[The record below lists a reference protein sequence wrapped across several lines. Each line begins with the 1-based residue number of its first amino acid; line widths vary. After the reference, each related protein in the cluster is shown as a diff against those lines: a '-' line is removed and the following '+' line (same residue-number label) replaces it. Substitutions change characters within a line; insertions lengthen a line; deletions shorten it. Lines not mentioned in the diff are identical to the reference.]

1 VFFLL
6 LDSKSTVSKSRS
18 RMSCYFLVLLET
30 SGNQIYIF
38 STNRLRENIGASEL
52 TYQAGTYWV
61 IEAVA
66 IQNKEVLFKDGRNP
80 EKLRYMLRHNN
91 PALENSNRN
100 AEIIIAASG
109 KALVLTQDKETAQ
122 AIISQVTKKA
132 LIEAPGL
139 DISGV
144 YKKIE
149 NWEEENSL
157 ANAIRQVHEIFER
170 ARSRRPSPENRFLR
184 LPIIADCAVS
194 GLPASEMDYLGKQ
207 PKPISK
213 VSVAKCNPKMIE
225 DAQKRLTAI
234 DRRLQKQV
242 DQLLRD
248 EESEEEKRSWLAVVH
263 ADGNGLGQIFLNFQ
277 NYIGEDKS
285 NRNYI
290 QQYRHF
296 SLALD
301 ECTEAAFKK
310 ALDDVFPEEENQ
322 KTKKVIPIVPL
333 IIGGDDLTV
342 VCDGEYALE
351 FTKTFL
357 EAFEKETGN
366 KTEISEVAKK
376 VFETNQIS
384 ACAGVAIMKRHFP
397 FSIAYQLAEQ
407 LIKSA
412 KEVKK
417 KVTCI
422 PTDKIPKN
430 TPFPCSAIDFH
441 ILYDSSSIELEKIR
455 EQLKP
460 ELNTQLFNRPYVIS
474 ATHDLQKAEKGQEWV
489 KKHQWQRL
497 RDRASALK
505 NQKITTSQSH
515 TIRTALFANLGDEQY
530 RLIQQRFPQIKDI
543 FEESEQSL
551 FYQNNEGVSVTS
563 FLDSLDAMDFLKTE
577 REIQDESNTTI

>member
-1 VFFLL
+1 
-6 LDSKSTVSKSRS
+6 
-18 RMSCYFLVLLET
+18 MSCYYLVLLET
-30 SGNQIYIF
+30 SGNQNYIF

-61 IEAVA
+61 GEAVD
-66 IQNKEVLFKDGRNP
+66 NRNP
-80 EKLRYMLRHNN
+80 QKLFTGCRTPKAFREVIKKQPTLG
-91 PALENSNRN
+91 ESDQN

-109 KALVLTQDKETAQ
+109 KALVLTKDKETAQ

-144 YKKIE
+144 YEKIE
-149 NWEEENSL
+149 NWEEEENSL
-157 ANAIRQVHEIFER
+157 AEAIKQVHKTFEK
-170 ARSRRPSPENRFLR
+170 ARSRRPSPEHRFLR

-194 GLPASEMDYLGKQ
+194 GLPASEMDYLGKE
-207 PKPISK
+207 PKSISK
-213 VSVAKCNPKMIE
+213 VSATKCNPNIIE

-234 DRRLQKQV
+234 DKRLQKKI

-263 ADGNGLGQIFLNFQ
+263 ADGNGLGQIFLKFQ
-277 NYIGEDKS
+277 DYIGEDKS

-290 QQYRHF
+290 KQYRHF

-351 FTKTFL
+351 FTRVFL
-357 EAFEKETGN
+357 QQFEAQTKDHP
-366 KTEISEVAKK
+366 KISPIAQE
-376 VFETNQIS
+376 VFETNRLS
-384 ACAGVAIMKRHFP
+384 ACAGVAIVKRHFP

-441 ILYDSSSIELEKIR
+441 ILYDSSSIELDKIR

-460 ELNTQLFNRPYVIS
+460 ELNTQLFNRPYVVSKDLTQADSEGQNWAKFHDWKKLSHRINWLNNGKSDHEDKEPIS
-474 ATHDLQKAEKGQEWV
+474 
-489 KKHQWQRL
+489 
-497 RDRASALK
+497 S
-505 NQKITTSQSH
+505 SQSH
-515 TIRTALFANLGDEQY
+515 AIRTVLFLGKDQADSQY
-530 RLIQQRFPQIKDI
+530 QQIKQRYDVEK
-543 FEESEQSL
+543 FVESINNDDSL
-551 FYQNNEGVSVTS
+551 FYQNIEKNYATS
-563 FLDSLDAMDFLKTE
+563 FLDALDAKDFLKNHQTE
-577 REIQDESNTTI
+577 KTDK